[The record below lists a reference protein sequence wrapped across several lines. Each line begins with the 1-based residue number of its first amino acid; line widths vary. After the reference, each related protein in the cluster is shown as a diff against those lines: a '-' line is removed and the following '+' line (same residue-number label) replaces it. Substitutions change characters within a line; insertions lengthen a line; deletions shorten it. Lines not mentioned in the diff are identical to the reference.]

1 VNDLLTR
8 DQVEKALPAT
18 LKSAATQELTDVLNN
33 LLVEPEVAEQIR
45 SNFIG
50 YAHVL
55 KDGKFKT
62 EDYLHAI
69 AYVSFKV
76 MGLTNRE
83 AYERTFPDRM
93 QALVARGESSKNI
106 AAYVTAYSK
115 GKLVNLIL
123 EQTLVPT
130 WVLNQDLYQKAIN
143 VQAEL
148 MLTAGSEKVRTE
160 AANSLLTH
168 LKKPEVKEFQISVE
182 SKENSGMRELKD
194 ALLEMARKQQ
204 ELIAGGTATREIAA
218 IPLIEG
224 EYVEV
229 ESALIEPDKTDP

>member
-1 VNDLLTR
+1 MTDNLLTR
-8 DQVEKALPAT
+8 EQIEAALPAN
-18 LKSAATQELTDVLNN
+18 LKSAATDHLTDILNN
-33 LLVEPEVAEQIR
+33 VLLEPEVAAEFR
-45 SNFIG
+45 NNFIS

-62 EDYLHAI
+62 ESYLEAV
-69 AYVSFKV
+69 AYVSFKL

-93 QALVARGESSKNI
+93 QALIARGESSKNI

-123 EQTLVPT
+123 EQTMVPT
-130 WVLNQDLYQKAIN
+130 WVLNQDIWQKAIN

-148 MLTAGSEKVRTE
+148 MLTATSEKVRTE
-160 AANSLLTH
+160 AANSILTH

-182 SKENSGMRELKD
+182 QTENSGMKELKD
-194 ALLEMARKQQ
+194 ALLGMARKQT
-204 ELIAGGTATREIAA
+204 ELLEGGMSTRDMAA

-224 EYVEV
+224 ECVEV
-229 ESALIEPDKTDP
+229 SPT